1 MLSFQ
6 NARARCET
14 PIWNS
19 PPLLGVVMGR
29 ATRFGK
35 AMMPLKICR
44 VTANDLLTII
54 EDVGLGK
61 AMIAGADD
69 RGIVV
74 DGYLDLAGIA
84 DRVNSL
90 IEIRARSQQLID
102 HEQPR

>member
-1 MLSFQ
+1 
-6 NARARCET
+6 
-14 PIWNS
+14 
-19 PPLLGVVMGR
+19 
-29 ATRFGK
+29 
-35 AMMPLKICR
+35 MMPPKLCR
-44 VTANDLLTII
+44 VSANDLLTII
-54 EDVGLGK
+54 EDIGFGK

-90 IEIRARSQQLID
+90 IEVRARARQLID